1 MKVWYTSYDYY
12 ANEYCGGAP
21 VVDST
26 GFRKLLLEAQS
37 LIDMYT
43 FNRLKKMTEYG
54 EEIQNC
60 CCELVEII
68 SDYQGRKNENPSN
81 ISSEK
86 IKNYSVTY
94 ESSEN
99 ISQRYESSKKKVI
112 FKWLANSGLLYRGY

>member
-21 VVDST
+21 AVDST

-68 SDYQGRKNENPSN
+68 SEYQERKNENPSN

-99 ISQRYESSKKKVI
+99 ISQRYESDKKKVI

>member
-1 MKVWYTSYDYY
+1 M
-12 ANEYCGGAP
+12 
-21 VVDST
+21 VDST

-37 LIDMYT
+37 LMDVYT
-43 FNRLKKMTEYG
+43 FNRLKKMTEYS

-68 SDYQGRKNENPSN
+68 SDYQKRKNENPTN
-81 ISSEK
+81 VSSEK

-99 ISQRYESSKKKVI
+99 INRTYESDKRKVI
-112 FKWLANSGLLYRGY
+112 YKWLAGSGLLYRGY